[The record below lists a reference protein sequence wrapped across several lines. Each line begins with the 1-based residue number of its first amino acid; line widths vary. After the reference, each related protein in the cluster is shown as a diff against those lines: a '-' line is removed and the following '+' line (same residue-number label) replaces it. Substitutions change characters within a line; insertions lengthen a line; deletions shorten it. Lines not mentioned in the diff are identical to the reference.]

1 LSQVE
6 TSKVDVI
13 IKALSGLE
21 DDIDSLNAKVAD
33 MKKNLQGKTQKEI
46 DSLLEQVRQMAT
58 KEAERI
64 INDARD
70 KAKAQA
76 QQILKSGDAQVE
88 KMKKQ
93 IDTKFDEAV
102 EHVVSTI
109 LKA

>member
-1 LSQVE
+1 MSQVE

-21 DDIDSLNAKVAD
+21 DDIDSLNTKIAE
-33 MKKNLQGKTQKEI
+33 MKKTLQTKTQKEI
-46 DSLLEQVRQMAT
+46 DKLLEQVREMAT
-58 KEAERI
+58 KEAEGI
-64 INDARD
+64 INEARD

-76 QQILKSGDAQVE
+76 QKILKSGDE
-88 KMKKQ
+88 KVAKTKKQ
-93 IDTKFDEAV
+93 IDAKFDEAV